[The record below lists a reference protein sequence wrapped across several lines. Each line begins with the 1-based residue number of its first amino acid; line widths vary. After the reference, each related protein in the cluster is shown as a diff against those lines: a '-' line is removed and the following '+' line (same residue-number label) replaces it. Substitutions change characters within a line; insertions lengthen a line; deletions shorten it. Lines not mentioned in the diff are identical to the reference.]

1 MRGVQAGDLDRRIVL
16 QAPVS
21 AQDDSGR
28 PVTSWFDQDIV
39 WAQIKDVAAPVEETV
54 EDGIGLARRQCW
66 ITIRWRDDIGAN
78 MRLIDLNRGKTLRII
93 SEPAE
98 IGRREG
104 LKFKAEEISTGG
116 QEP

>member
-1 MRGVQAGDLDRRIVL
+1 MSGIDTGSLDRRIVL
-16 QAPVS
+16 QVPVS

-28 PVTSWFDQDIV
+28 PETNWFDRTTV
-39 WAQIKDVAAPVEETV
+39 WAQIKDIASPAEETV

-66 ITIRWRDDIGAN
+66 VIIRWRDDVRAN
-78 MRLIDLNRGKTLRII
+78 MRLIDLNRGKTLRVI